1 MKALKRFFKKYHEL
15 LTIPAAIL
23 IFILSIPFL
32 RWLDPTAAIFDAG
45 VFQII
50 PVSTIQLVL
59 FLAVAWAM
67 LGIVFGRIRRYLQN
81 EMKNDF
87 EKITPWERQKLA
99 YFIFFALAFLLAYM
113 AKTVA

>member
-1 MKALKRFFKKYHEL
+1 MKSILKFFKKYHEL
-15 LTIPAAIL
+15 MTIPVSIL

-32 RWLDPTAAIFDAG
+32 RWLDPTAAVFDAG

-67 LGIVFGRIRRYLQN
+67 LGIVFGRIRRYLQT

-87 EKITPWERQKLA
+87 EKITPWERQKLS